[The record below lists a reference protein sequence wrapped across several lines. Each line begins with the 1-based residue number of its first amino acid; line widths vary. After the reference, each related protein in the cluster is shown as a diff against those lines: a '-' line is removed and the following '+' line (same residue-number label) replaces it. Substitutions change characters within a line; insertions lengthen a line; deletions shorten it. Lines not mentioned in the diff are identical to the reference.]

1 MVRWNQTALL
11 ATLLA
16 TAALIAGLAGGVA
29 LDRLVLARY
38 SPPGNIRGDAAP
50 SFELMAE
57 AWNAIEQ
64 AYVDRSAVISE
75 TLTYGAI
82 GGMVDALG
90 DTGHS
95 RFLSPEM
102 RQQEKEQL
110 QGSFEGIGA
119 YVEMKDGQVVIVS
132 PIDGS
137 PAEAAGLRA
146 GDIILTVD
154 GESLTGLT
162 LDEAISRI
170 RGPRGTEV
178 SLTVRSPTTGRD
190 RGVTVTRAKIKET
203 RVTWSKVPGTDSALI
218 RIVSFS
224 NGVSADLEHA
234 LLELQEE
241 GCAAIILDLRNN
253 PGGLLSEAIGVA
265 SQFLEG
271 GIVLQ
276 QRDASG
282 TLTPVPVTEGGIALD
297 LPLVVL
303 INQGSASASEI
314 VAGALQDAGRATLV
328 GETTFG
334 TGTVLST
341 IGLSDGSAL
350 LLATQEWRT
359 PAGRVIWHQG
369 IEPAVMIVL
378 PDTGTILTPKQVQ
391 EMTPG
396 QVESSGDTQ
405 LAEAVRLLLDN

>member
-1 MVRWNQTALL
+1 MVRWSHSALL
-11 ATLLA
+11 AGLVAAIALL
-16 TAALIAGLAGGVA
+16 AGLAGGVA

-38 SPPGNIRGDAAP
+38 SPLGNIEGDAVP
-50 SFELMAE
+50 GFKLIAE
-57 AWNAIEQ
+57 AWNAIDQ
-64 AYVDRSAVISE
+64 SYVDRPAVVSE

-82 GGMVDALG
+82 SGMVDALG

-102 RQQEKEQL
+102 RRQEREQL

-137 PAEAAGLRA
+137 PAEAAGIRA
-146 GDIILTVD
+146 GDIILEVD
-154 GESLTGLT
+154 GESLAGLT

-178 SLTVRSPTTGRD
+178 TLTVLSPSTGED
-190 RGVTVTRAKIKET
+190 REVTVTRAKIKET
-203 RVTWSKVPGTDSALI
+203 RVTWSRLPGTDSALV
-218 RIVSFS
+218 RVVSFS
-224 NGVSADLEHA
+224 EGVSADLEQA
-234 LLELQEE
+234 LLDIREE
-241 GCAAIILDLRNN
+241 GCDSVILDLRNN

-265 SQFLEG
+265 SQFLDG
-271 GIVLQ
+271 GNVLQ
-276 QRDASG
+276 QKDARG
-282 TLTPVPVTEGGIALD
+282 TLTPVPVKEGGAALD
-297 LPLVVL
+297 IPLVVL
-303 INQGSASASEI
+303 VNQGSASASEI
-314 VAGALQDAGRATLV
+314 VSGALQDAGRAMLV

-350 LLATQEWRT
+350 LLATQEWLT

-369 IEPAVMIVL
+369 IEPDVVSVL
-378 PDTGTILTPKQVQ
+378 PDSGTILTPKQVE
-391 EMTPG
+391 EMAPG
-396 QVESSGDTQ
+396 QVETSGDTQ
-405 LAEAVRLLLDN
+405 LAEALLLLLED